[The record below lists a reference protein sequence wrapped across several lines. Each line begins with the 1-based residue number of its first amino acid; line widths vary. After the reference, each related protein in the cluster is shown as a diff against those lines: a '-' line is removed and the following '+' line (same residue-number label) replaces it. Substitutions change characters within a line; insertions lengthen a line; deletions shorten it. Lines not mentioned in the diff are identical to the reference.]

1 LFFQSLTS
9 KVIYKIGFLVAI
21 IIAVIICSFIIL
33 VYFQS
38 QQTFLGNSINIA
50 GKNRFLTM
58 SVLFQ
63 TSEYLNGIFS
73 SFSSPSTQVSSLAS
87 STSNAAKL
95 NHAINNLNTNL
106 LVLRDGGKT
115 SNIEL
120 KPLSSKFLDSWRIIN
135 NDWDRFKIF
144 ITSEIVKPSLQQ
156 KREQPQSKIPTT
168 TATSKNV
175 TSILAASATSATKLY
190 QSTKPELSSLATN
203 VIDSSDMLVTQ
214 LGNDAAINSRNL
226 ILLEIFLAIINIGVV
241 LLILYFVIKIL
252 KPISTLTYATSEVK
266 KGNLDVSVQ
275 RKGNDEL
282 SLLGESF
289 NSMVQSIK
297 NYIKNQHQLTSEL
310 KGLNEQ
316 LKYKDRLKDQFINIA
331 AHELRTP
338 IQPILGLTEVI
349 RSRSAAS
356 ATHKQ
361 DEEFLEI
368 IIRNAKRLR
377 GLSEKILDI
386 SKIENRILRL
396 DKERFDINERLRDMI
411 NDIKSKEDEIEI
423 ILAKPKVDP
432 VIVDADRIRIDEVI
446 SNPVIV
452 DADRIRIDE
461 VISNLLTNAVESTKN
476 SVSSGTS
483 VYDQHGNAI
492 TVFTTI
498 KSNQGYNNK
507 DNINSK
513 NGGEVIVSIRDRGT
527 GIDPEIQDKLFTIF
541 VTKSE
546 KGSGL
551 GLFISKGIVEAH
563 GGKIWAENNAD
574 GKGATFSFSLPIS
587 EN

>member
-1 LFFQSLTS
+1 MFFQSLTS

-168 TATSKNV
+168 TATSKSV
-175 TSILAASATSATKLY
+175 TSIPTTSTPTAATSATKLY
-190 QSTKPELSSLATN
+190 QSIKPELGLLATN

-275 RKGNDEL
+275 PKGNDEL
-282 SLLGESF
+282 SLLSKSF

-297 NYIKNQHQLTSEL
+297 NYIKKQHQLTSEL

-316 LKYKDRLKDQFINIA
+316 LQYKDRLKDQFINIA

-423 ILAKPKVDP
+423 ILAKPKVD
-432 VIVDADRIRIDEVI
+432 
-446 SNPVIV
+446 PVIV

>member
-1 LFFQSLTS
+1 LLFQSLTS
-9 KVIYKIGFLVAI
+9 KVIYKIGFLVVI

-63 TSEYLNGIFS
+63 ISEYLNGIFS
-73 SFSSPSTQVSSLAS
+73 AFSSPSAQVSSSTS
-87 STSNAAKL
+87 STYSTVKL
-95 NHAINNLNTNL
+95 NDAINNLNTNL

-115 SNIEL
+115 SNVEL
-120 KPLSSKFLDSWRIIN
+120 KPLSSKFLNSWKIIN
-135 NDWDRFKIF
+135 NDWNRFRTF
-144 ITSEIVKPSLQQ
+144 ITYEIVKPSLQRADLQ
-156 KREQPQSKIPTT
+156 LKTPAN

-175 TSILAASATSATKLY
+175 TSIPATSATKLY
-190 QSTKPELSSLATN
+190 QSTKPELGSLTSN
-203 VIDSSDMLVTQ
+203 VINSSDGLVTQ
-214 LGNDAAINSRNL
+214 LGNDAAIDSRNL
-226 ILLEIFLAIINIGVV
+226 ILLEIFLAVINIGVI

-252 KPISTLTYATSEVK
+252 EPIGTLTHATSEVK
-266 KGNLDVSVQ
+266 KGNLDVLVQ
-275 RKGNDEL
+275 HKGNDEL

-297 NYIKNQHQLTSEL
+297 NYTKKQNQLTSEL
-310 KGLNEQ
+310 KELNEQ
-316 LKYKDRLKDQFINIA
+316 LKYKDQLKDQFINIA

-349 RSRSAAS
+349 RSRNAAS

-396 DKERFDINERLRDMI
+396 DKERFNINEKLRDII
-411 NDIKSKEDEIEI
+411 NDIKSKENEVEI
-423 ILAKPKVDP
+423 IFAEPNVDP
-432 VIVDADRIRIDEVI
+432 VIVDADRIRID
-446 SNPVIV
+446 
-452 DADRIRIDE
+452 D

-476 SVSSGTS
+476 SIRGDSSAS
-483 VYDQHGNAI
+483 DQGRNAI
-492 TVFTTI
+492 TVFTAI
-498 KSNQGYNNK
+498 KSNQEYNNK
-507 DNINSK
+507 YNISSK
-513 NGGEVIVSIRDRGT
+513 KKDEFVISIRDRGT
-527 GIDPEIQDKLFTIF
+527 GIDPEIQEKLFTIF

-546 KGSGL
+546 TGSGL
-551 GLFISKGIVEAH
+551 GLFISNGTVEAH
-563 GGKIWAENNAD
+563 GGKMWAENNAD

-587 EN
+587 ED

>member
-1 LFFQSLTS
+1 LLFDSLTS
-9 KVIYKIGFLVAI
+9 KVIYKIGFLVVI

-73 SFSSPSTQVSSLAS
+73 AFSSPSAHAPSSIVSIFN
-87 STSNAAKL
+87 TVKL

-135 NDWDRFKIF
+135 NDWNRFRIF

-156 KREQPQSKIPTT
+156 KREQPQSKIPAT

-190 QSTKPELSSLATN
+190 QSTKSELSSLATN

-214 LGNDAAINSRNL
+214 LGNDAAIDSRNL

-356 ATHKQ
+356 ATQPKQ

-368 IIRNAKRLR
+368 IIRNAKKLQ

-396 DKERFDINERLRDMI
+396 DKERFDINERLRDII

-423 ILAKPKVDP
+423 IFAKPKVD
-432 VIVDADRIRIDEVI
+432 
-446 SNPVIV
+446 PVIV

-513 NGGEVIVSIRDRGT
+513 NEGEVIISIRDRGT

-551 GLFISKGIVEAH
+551 GLFISKGIAEAH
-563 GGKIWAENNAD
+563 GGKIWAENNTD

>member
-1 LFFQSLTS
+1 MLFQSLTS
-9 KVIYKIGFLVAI
+9 KVIYKIGFLVVI

-73 SFSSPSTQVSSLAS
+73 AFSSPSAHVSS
-87 STSNAAKL
+87 STSSTYSTVKL
-95 NHAINNLNTNL
+95 NDAINNLNTNL

-115 SNIEL
+115 SNVEL
-120 KPLSSKFLDSWRIIN
+120 KPLSSKFLDSWKIIN
-135 NDWDRFKIF
+135 NDWNRFRIF
-144 ITSEIVKPSLQQ
+144 ITYEIVKPSLQRADLQ
-156 KREQPQSKIPTT
+156 LKTPANK
-168 TATSKNV
+168 ATSKNV
-175 TSILAASATSATKLY
+175 TSIPATAAPSTSATKLY
-190 QSTKPELSSLATN
+190 QSTKPELGSLASN
-203 VIDSSDMLVTQ
+203 VINSSDRLVTQ
-214 LGNDAAINSRNL
+214 LGNDGAIDSRNL
-226 ILLEIFLAIINIGVV
+226 ILLEIFLAVINIGVI

-252 KPISTLTYATSEVK
+252 KPIGTLTYATSEVK
-266 KGNLDVSVQ
+266 KGNLDVLVQ
-275 RKGNDEL
+275 HKGNDEL

-297 NYIKNQHQLTSEL
+297 NYTKKQNQLTSEL
-310 KGLNEQ
+310 KELNEQ
-316 LKYKDRLKDQFINIA
+316 LKYKDQLKDQFINIA

-349 RSRSAAS
+349 RSRNAAS

-396 DKERFDINERLRDMI
+396 DKERFNINEKLRDII
-411 NDIKSKEDEIEI
+411 NDIKSKENEVEI
-423 ILAKPKVDP
+423 IFAEPNVD
-432 VIVDADRIRIDEVI
+432 
-446 SNPVIV
+446 PVIV

-476 SVSSGTS
+476 SIRGDSA
-483 VYDQHGNAI
+483 YDQGRNAI
-492 TVFTTI
+492 TVFTAM
-498 KSNQGYNNK
+498 KSNQEYNNK
-507 DNINSK
+507 DNISSK
-513 NGGEVIVSIRDRGT
+513 KEGEFVISIRDRGT
-527 GIDPEIQDKLFTIF
+527 GIDPEIQEKLFTIF

-546 KGSGL
+546 TGSGL

-587 EN
+587 ED

>member
-1 LFFQSLTS
+1 
-9 KVIYKIGFLVAI
+9 
-21 IIAVIICSFIIL
+21 
-33 VYFQS
+33 
-38 QQTFLGNSINIA
+38 
-50 GKNRFLTM
+50 M

-432 VIVDADRIRIDEVI
+432 VIVDADRIRIY
-446 SNPVIV
+446 
-452 DADRIRIDE
+452 E

-498 KSNQGYNNK
+498 KSNQRYNNK

>member
-1 LFFQSLTS
+1 MLFQSLTS
-9 KVIYKIGFLVAI
+9 KVIYKIGFLVVI

-73 SFSSPSTQVSSLAS
+73 AFSSPSAHVSS
-87 STSNAAKL
+87 STSSTYSTVKL
-95 NHAINNLNTNL
+95 NDAINNLNTNL

-115 SNIEL
+115 SNVEL
-120 KPLSSKFLDSWRIIN
+120 KPLSSKFLDSWKIIN
-135 NDWDRFKIF
+135 NDWNRFRTF
-144 ITSEIVKPSLQQ
+144 ITYEIVKPSLQRADLQ
-156 KREQPQSKIPTT
+156 LKTPANK
-168 TATSKNV
+168 ATFKNV
-175 TSILAASATSATKLY
+175 TSIPTTAAPSTPATKLY
-190 QSTKPELSSLATN
+190 LSTKPELASLASN
-203 VIDSSDMLVTQ
+203 VINSSDRLVTQ
-214 LGNDAAINSRNL
+214 LGNDAAIDSRNL
-226 ILLEIFLAIINIGVV
+226 ILLEIFLAVINIGVI

-252 KPISTLTYATSEVK
+252 KPIGTLTHATSEVK
-266 KGNLDVSVQ
+266 KGNLDVLVQ
-275 RKGNDEL
+275 HKGNDEL

-297 NYIKNQHQLTSEL
+297 NYTKKQNQLTSKL
-310 KGLNEQ
+310 KELNEQ
-316 LKYKDRLKDQFINIA
+316 LKYKDQLKDQFINIA

-349 RSRSAAS
+349 RSRNAAS

-396 DKERFDINERLRDMI
+396 DKERFNINEKLRDII
-411 NDIKSKEDEIEI
+411 NDIKSKENEVEI
-423 ILAKPKVDP
+423 IFAEPNVD
-432 VIVDADRIRIDEVI
+432 
-446 SNPVIV
+446 PVIV

-476 SVSSGTS
+476 SIRGDSA
-483 VYDQHGNAI
+483 YDQGRNAI
-492 TVFTTI
+492 TVFTAM
-498 KSNQGYNNK
+498 KSNQEYNNK
-507 DNINSK
+507 DNISSK
-513 NGGEVIVSIRDRGT
+513 KEGEFVISIRDRGT
-527 GIDPEIQDKLFTIF
+527 GIDPEIQEKLFTIF

-546 KGSGL
+546 TGSGL

-574 GKGATFSFSLPIS
+574 GKGAAFSFSLPIS
-587 EN
+587 ED